1 MLQIFI
7 ISFCTA
13 SGSALS
19 EAANRLSRN
28 MLSQRAGD
36 ALGTP
41 PSSSDSGMTFTDK
54 AGQSKDLRHQNIHQL
69 MAALANINNWDPAYD
84 NNFIVFANQ
93 KVEFSTN
100 TIFSHFQ
107 TDALPMRLRIAK
119 PKIQLTEKMKTF
131 YEMYKQMNEVPEIP
145 NHKNHDA

>member
-1 MLQIFI
+1 MKPEFKNPRTKEFFQGFKREN
-7 ISFCTA
+7 FCTA

-93 KVEFSTN
+93 K
-100 TIFSHFQ
+100 

-131 YEMYKQMNEVPEIP
+131 YEMYKQMNEMPEIP